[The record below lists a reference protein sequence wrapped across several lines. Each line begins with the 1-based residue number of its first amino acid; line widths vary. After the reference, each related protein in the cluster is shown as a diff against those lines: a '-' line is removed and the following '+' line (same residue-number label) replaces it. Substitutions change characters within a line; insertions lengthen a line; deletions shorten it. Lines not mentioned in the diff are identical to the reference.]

1 MHHNDLRSN
10 LRRRGGQTGN
20 ERAGAVLNGDLE
32 KSEMGEGK
40 AIIDGK
46 ETRTK
51 GGGGIQRQI
60 KTYVIKQP
68 RERETGTAPSV
79 VMSRAARK
87 GFPPLLSLILST
99 GG

>member
-1 MHHNDLRSN
+1 
-10 LRRRGGQTGN
+10 
-20 ERAGAVLNGDLE
+20 
-32 KSEMGEGK
+32 MGEGK
-40 AIIDGK
+40 AIIDGE

-51 GGGGIQRQI
+51 GGGGGIQRQI